1 MGVLSL
7 MARTSKPAVASARMA
22 DSRPDPGPLT
32 RTSTVRRPTSL
43 AFEAA
48 VIDACC
54 AAKGVPLRAPGTLP
68 GARVGVGALPANRET
83 APVPQ
88 PAIGAHLDVPLDIH
102 RDFLAQV
109 AFDGAFLFQD
119 LADVVHFLLAQI
131 AHFLV
136 EMDPCPVEQ

>member
-32 RTSTVRRPTSL
+32 RTSTARRPTSL

-54 AAKGVPLRAPGTLP
+54 AAKGVPLRDPRNPREPALDRRQPEPPAGLEKEQSRPRRRTNGVPSLSRSGELDRGRAP
-68 GARVGVGALPANRET
+68 
-83 APVPQ
+83 
-88 PAIGAHLDVPLDIH
+88 
-102 RDFLAQV
+102 
-109 AFDGAFLFQD
+109 DGLGQ
-119 LADVVHFLLAQI
+119 
-131 AHFLV
+131 
-136 EMDPCPVEQ
+136 